1 MLIKQKS
8 PSLPRNLSLE
18 TFGELQILFSTKVN
32 LLFLLSS
39 IAWIHCLLHLIKQN
53 YLLKTFLRTHIFDTS
68 GMSLPVFLAGTNLKF
83 QHISVA
89 PKIVEKVITN
99 LDSSK
104 ASHPDCI
111 LVVVLNNWATT
122 LIHITELFNTC
133 LK

>member
-1 MLIKQKS
+1 
-8 PSLPRNLSLE
+8 
-18 TFGELQILFSTKVN
+18 
-32 LLFLLSS
+32 
-39 IAWIHCLLHLIKQN
+39 
-53 YLLKTFLRTHIFDTS
+53 
-68 GMSLPVFLAGTNLKF
+68 MSLPVFLAGTNLKF
-83 QHISVA
+83 QHISVT

>member
-18 TFGELQILFSTKVN
+18 TFGELQIVFSTQLN
-32 LLFLLSS
+32 LLCLLSS
-39 IAWIHCLLHLIKQN
+39 MAWIHCLLHLIKQN
-53 YLLKTFLRTHIFDTS
+53 YLLKAFLRTHIFDNS

-83 QHISVA
+83 QHISVT

-111 LVVVLNNWATT
+111 LVVVLNNWVTT

>member
-18 TFGELQILFSTKVN
+18 TFGELQIVFSTQLN
-32 LLFLLSS
+32 LLCLLSS
-39 IAWIHCLLHLIKQN
+39 MAWIHCLLHLIKQN
-53 YLLKTFLRTHIFDTS
+53 YLLKAFLRTHIFDNS
-68 GMSLPVFLAGTNLKF
+68 GMSLPVFLAGTILKF
-83 QHISVA
+83 QHISVT

>member
-18 TFGELQILFSTKVN
+18 TFGELQIVFSTQLN
-32 LLFLLSS
+32 LLCLLSS
-39 IAWIHCLLHLIKQN
+39 MAWIHCLLHLIKQN
-53 YLLKTFLRTHIFDTS
+53 YLLKAFLRTHIFDNS
-68 GMSLPVFLAGTNLKF
+68 GMSLPVFLAGTILKF
-83 QHISVA
+83 QHISVT

-122 LIHITELFNTC
+122 LIRITELFNTC